1 MGKRV
6 TDFGLRDSRYLL
18 WTRVALCGRRAGK
31 VKFTLSTWVLGAA
44 GSRTFGHLA
53 LAFDVSAD

>member
-1 MGKRV
+1 M